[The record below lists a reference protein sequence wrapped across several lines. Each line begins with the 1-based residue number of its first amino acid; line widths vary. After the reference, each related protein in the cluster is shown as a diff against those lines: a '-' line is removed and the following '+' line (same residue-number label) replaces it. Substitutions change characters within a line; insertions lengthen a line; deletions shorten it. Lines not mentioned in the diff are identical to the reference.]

1 MSLPTRTVVL
11 VLVDEG
17 GAVLGELPAFDVRIP
32 FWPEVEELVDG
43 ARRHGAEISVLRL
56 LHADR
61 PHPPGGVVTYLAQ
74 LERGT
79 PELEPTSW
87 RPRPHER
94 RAPFAEVG
102 GPAASIA
109 WARDALEAAG
119 YGTPEEIRQRKTWN
133 LSALWQLE
141 TAWGTVWLKHLPP
154 FLRTEHEVL
163 AWLGAVAPGV
173 APPLI
178 AADGTGRELLGH
190 LPGEDGFGAPF
201 AARVTMAD
209 LLHGLQRRALD
220 DVEALSERGVR
231 DRRGSLLW
239 EQIEAV
245 AEPWLAEILGL
256 GALLDGL
263 SDRFAAVEACGL
275 PETLVHG
282 DFHPGNVRFA
292 ALVPPAVLDWGDA
305 FLGHPAFD
313 LLRLREGL
321 APSEADALVEH
332 WAGLWRKVVPGS
344 DPARAARLLEPV
356 AALLGAVVYG
366 TFVQNIEPS
375 EWPYHS
381 DDVPDCL
388 RRAVE
393 LA

>member
-17 GAVLGELPAFDVRIP
+17 GAVLGRLPAFDVEIP
-32 FWPEVEELVDG
+32 HWPEVEELVEG

-79 PELEPTSW
+79 PELEPTSL
-87 RPRPHER
+87 RPQPHER

-119 YGTPEEIRQRKTWN
+119 YGTPEAIRQRKTWN

-154 FLRTEHEVL
+154 FLRAEHEVL

-201 AARVTMAD
+201 AARVAMAD

-245 AEPWLAEILGL
+245 TEPWLVDVLGL
-256 GALLDGL
+256 DALLEGL
-263 SDRFAAVEACGL
+263 PDRFAAVEACGL

-282 DFHPGNVRFA
+282 DFHAGNVRFA
-292 ALVPPAVLDWGDA
+292 ASVRPAVLDWGDA

-313 LLRLREGL
+313 VLRLREGL
-321 APSEADALVEH
+321 PPGEADALVEH

-344 DPARAARLLEPV
+344 DPVRAARLLEPV
-356 AALLGAVVYG
+356 AALLGAVVYA
-366 TFVQNIEPS
+366 TFVQNIEPN
-375 EWPYHS
+375 EWLYHA
-381 DDVPDCL
+381 DDVPACL